1 MRTFYPSTTHRT
13 QPRVLTGPLRGL
25 RSLSGVL
32 QLLHPPMMVL
42 LAMISV
48 QFGAA
53 TAKSLFAPFGAPGVV
68 FVRTGFAALILWL
81 MARPQVRQYSRHQWS
96 SAIILGIVIAIMNL
110 LFYESLVRLPLGVA
124 VTIEFLGPLAVAL
137 LGSRK
142 LRDLVWIVLA
152 FGGVLLLAPI
162 GDLSGLDPLGI
173 LFACG
178 AATGWAAY
186 ILLTSRTSKLFTG
199 TTGLALAMSAAALV
213 MLPLGV
219 ISAGPALLSI
229 PLLLKG
235 VVVAMLSTTIPFSL
249 EFLALKRIPPRTF
262 GILMAAEPAI
272 AVLAGLLLLSEH
284 PPLRALVALV
294 LVSAATIGVTRSG
307 VGLSE

>member
-1 MRTFYPSTTHRT
+1 MSTFYRSTTHRT
-13 QPRVLTGPLRGL
+13 QPQIPAGPLRGL
-25 RSLSGVL
+25 RSLSGML
-32 QLLHPPMMVL
+32 QLLPPPMMVL

-53 TAKSLFAPFGAPGVV
+53 TAKSLFAPLGAPGVV
-68 FVRTGFAALILWL
+68 FVRIGFAALILWL
-81 MARPQVRQYSRHQWS
+81 IARPQVRQYSRHQWS
-96 SAIILGIVIAIMNL
+96 SAIVLGIVIAMMNL

-162 GDLSGLDPLGI
+162 GDLSGLDPIGI

-178 AATGWAAY
+178 AAAGWAAY

-272 AVLAGLLLLSEH
+272 AALAGLLLLSEQ

>member
-1 MRTFYPSTTHRT
+1 MRTFYPSTTHQTR
-13 QPRVLTGPLRGL
+13 PRVLAGPLRGL

-32 QLLHPPMMVL
+32 QLLPPPMMVL

-53 TAKSLFAPFGAPGVV
+53 TAKSLFTPFGAPGVV

-96 SAIILGIVIAIMNL
+96 SAVVLGIVIAMMNL

-162 GDLSGLDPLGI
+162 GDLRGLDPLGI

-178 AATGWAAY
+178 AAMGWAAY

-272 AVLAGLLLLSEH
+272 AALAGLLLLSEH
-284 PPLRALVALV
+284 PTLRALVALV

-307 VGLSE
+307 ASLSE

>member
-1 MRTFYPSTTHRT
+1 
-13 QPRVLTGPLRGL
+13 
-25 RSLSGVL
+25 
-32 QLLHPPMMVL
+32 
-42 LAMISV
+42 
-48 QFGAA
+48 
-53 TAKSLFAPFGAPGVV
+53 
-68 FVRTGFAALILWL
+68 
-81 MARPQVRQYSRHQWS
+81 
-96 SAIILGIVIAIMNL
+96 
-110 LFYESLVRLPLGVA
+110 
-124 VTIEFLGPLAVAL
+124 
-137 LGSRK
+137 
-142 LRDLVWIVLA
+142 
-152 FGGVLLLAPI
+152 
-162 GDLSGLDPLGI
+162 
-173 LFACG
+173 
-178 AATGWAAY
+178 
-186 ILLTSRTSKLFTG
+186 
-199 TTGLALAMSAAALV
+199 

-272 AVLAGLLLLSEH
+272 AALAGLLLLSEQ

>member
-1 MRTFYPSTTHRT
+1 
-13 QPRVLTGPLRGL
+13 
-25 RSLSGVL
+25 
-32 QLLHPPMMVL
+32 MVL

-53 TAKSLFAPFGAPGVV
+53 TAKTLFAPFGAPGVV
-68 FVRTGFAALILWL
+68 LLRTGFAALALWL
-81 MARPQVRQYSRHQWS
+81 MARPQVRQYSRLQWS
-96 SAIILGIVIAIMNL
+96 SAIVLGVVIAMMNL
-110 LFYESLVRLPLGVA
+110 LFYESLARLPLGVA

-162 GDLSGLDPLGI
+162 GDLSGIDPLGI

-186 ILLTSRTSKLFTG
+186 ILLTSRTSKLFSG
-199 TTGLALAMSAAALV
+199 TTGLALAMSAAALA

-219 ISAGPALLSI
+219 ISAGSALLNV

-262 GILMAAEPAI
+262 GVLMAAEPAI
-272 AVLAGLLLLSEH
+272 AALAGFLLLSEQ
-284 PPLRALVALV
+284 PTLRALVALV

-307 VGLSE
+307 ASRSE

>member
-1 MRTFYPSTTHRT
+1 
-13 QPRVLTGPLRGL
+13 
-25 RSLSGVL
+25 
-32 QLLHPPMMVL
+32 MMVL

-53 TAKSLFAPFGAPGVV
+53 TAKSLFAPLGAPGVV
-68 FVRTGFAALILWL
+68 FIRTGFAALILWL
-81 MARPQVRQYSRHQWS
+81 IARPQVRQYSRHQWS
-96 SAIILGIVIAIMNL
+96 SAIVLGIVIAMMNL

-272 AVLAGLLLLSEH
+272 AALAGLLLLSEQ

>member
-1 MRTFYPSTTHRT
+1 MRTFYPTTTHRT
-13 QPRVLTGPLRGL
+13 RPHVLAGPLRGL

-32 QLLHPPMMVL
+32 QLLPPPMMVL

-81 MARPQVRQYSRHQWS
+81 IARPQVRQYSRHQWS
-96 SAIILGIVIAIMNL
+96 SAIVLGIVIAMMNL

-162 GDLSGLDPLGI
+162 GDLTGLDPLGI

-213 MLPLGV
+213 TLPLGV

-284 PPLRALVALV
+284 PTLRALVALV
-294 LVSAATIGVTRSG
+294 LVSAATIGVARSG
-307 VGLSE
+307 ASLSE

>member
-1 MRTFYPSTTHRT
+1 MSTFYRSTTHRT
-13 QPRVLTGPLRGL
+13 QPHLLAGPLRGL

-32 QLLHPPMMVL
+32 QLLPPPIMVL
-42 LAMISV
+42 LAMLSV

-53 TAKSLFAPFGAPGVV
+53 TAKSLFAPLGAPGVV
-68 FVRTGFAALILWL
+68 FVRTGFAALVLWL
-81 MARPQVRQYSRHQWS
+81 IARPQVRQYSRHQWS
-96 SAIILGIVIAIMNL
+96 SAIILGVVIAIMNL

-178 AATGWAAY
+178 AAIGWAAY

-229 PLLLKG
+229 PLLFKG

-272 AVLAGLLLLSEH
+272 AALAGLLLLSEQ
-284 PPLRALVALV
+284 PTVRALAALV

>member
-1 MRTFYPSTTHRT
+1 
-13 QPRVLTGPLRGL
+13 
-25 RSLSGVL
+25 
-32 QLLHPPMMVL
+32 MMVL

-53 TAKSLFAPFGAPGVV
+53 TAKSLFAPLGAPGVV
-68 FVRTGFAALILWL
+68 FVRIGFAALILWL
-81 MARPQVRQYSRHQWS
+81 IARPQVRQYSRHQWS
-96 SAIILGIVIAIMNL
+96 SAIVLGIVIAMMNL

-162 GDLSGLDPLGI
+162 GDLSGLDPIGI

-178 AATGWAAY
+178 AAAGWAAY

-272 AVLAGLLLLSEH
+272 AALAGLLLLSEQ